1 MIVARGGPG
10 CMHDDVGSF
19 AALVGAG
26 RVVTHHDQIGNSR
39 STRPPEKGAGFSG
52 FSATNVSG

>member
-1 MIVARGGPG
+1 
-10 CMHDDVGSF
+10 MHDDVGSF

-39 STRPPEKGAGFSG
+39 STRLPEKDAGFSG
-52 FSATNVSG
+52 FSAANVSG